1 MCVCFYIKGM
11 CYFIIQNVHTTEM
24 RKNTWFDTHTHT
36 HTSCDLL
43 AGPHDIAW
51 QRACRPL
58 LKTKP
63 TGSTG
68 QLSQKSQL
76 AGDPGSTGPHST
88 SRFMQITEEELLRA
102 RNTHIYTHTHAFY
115 STTEPIASPG
125 TRIKPLCEPSSSAL
139 IFVLYETY

>member
-1 MCVCFYIKGM
+1 MCVFYIKGM

-102 RNTHIYTHTHAFY
+102 RNTHIHTHTHAFY